1 METAID
7 FLPERLK
14 VRRALRS
21 RIFRQV
27 NLLLLAAGTF
37 AAWIYFS
44 DRRVSQ
50 ANAELAILKD
60 RSANAQRLVSQRGE
74 LQGQLGEL
82 LIKDRISGRLGTR
95 AGPLDVLAELERLMP
110 PGVSL
115 TSFTLDGVKW
125 TPGGDAARDRG
136 GAAPPGASAKEPA
149 VNRLQV
155 ILTGIAPHDVD
166 VATFIG
172 QITAS
177 PLFEDV
183 NMSYTRGQVIQGR
196 RAREFQ
202 VSCNVIR

>member
-1 METAID
+1 MDSEID

-14 VRRALRS
+14 VRRALRG

-50 ANAELAILKD
+50 ASAELALLKD
-60 RSANAQRLVSQRGE
+60 RSANVQRLVLQRAE
-74 LQGQLGEL
+74 LQGQLGGL
-82 LIKDRISGRLGTR
+82 LSKDRISGRLGTR
-95 AGPLDVLAELERLMP
+95 AGPLDVLGELERLTP
-110 PGVSL
+110 EGVFL
-115 TSFTLDGVKW
+115 TSITLEGAKW
-125 TPGGDAARDRG
+125 TPSGDSSRDRG
-136 GAAPPGASAKEPA
+136 GATPPGAPSKES

-155 ILTGIAPHDVD
+155 ILTGIAPRDVD
-166 VATFIG
+166 VANFIG